1 MAFVLQGI
9 YFKATLTTRYL
20 CSALTNYHKCIIT
33 SPLSKGLSLMTF
45 SCSSLTHIRTSMLGQ
60 SLDSFQ
66 TDNLLIST
74 MIHKLH
80 DYRYPSLKHCNHY
93 EIILKLL
100 ATLSLQF
107 SSELTHLLIS

>member
-1 MAFVLQGI
+1 M
-9 YFKATLTTRYL
+9 
-20 CSALTNYHKCIIT
+20 S
-33 SPLSKGLSLMTF
+33 F
-45 SCSSLTHIRTSMLGQ
+45 SCSWLTRACKSTLGQ
-60 SLDSFQ
+60 RLDRFQ
-66 TDNLLIST
+66 TDNLIKST

>member
-9 YFKATLTTRYL
+9 YFKAMLTTQYL
-20 CSALTNYHKCIIT
+20 CSALSNYQKCIIT

-45 SCSSLTHIRTSMLGQ
+45 SCSWLTHVYMSMLGQ
-60 SLDSFQ
+60 RLDSFQ
-66 TDNLLIST
+66 TDNLVST

-80 DYRYPSLKHCNHY
+80 DYRYPSLKHSYHY

-107 SSELTHLLIS
+107 SSELAHLLIS

>member
-1 MAFVLQGI
+1 MAFVLQVI
-9 YFKATLTTRYL
+9 YFKATLICFVLR
-20 CSALTNYHKCIIT
+20 NYHKCIIT
-33 SPLSKGLSLMTF
+33 SPPAF
-45 SCSSLTHIRTSMLGQ
+45 SCSWLTRVFMSMQGQ
-60 SLDSFQ
+60 RLDSFQ
-66 TDNLLIST
+66 SENLVMSI

-107 SSELTHLLIS
+107 SSELAHLLIS